1 LHESGGWRWS
11 SDASIIIQVVDQPER
26 LRRHLPSIQ
35 EMLGGGLITL
45 HEVEVL
51 KYSHA
56 RSRGLSAKLPVRQV
70 METAI
75 ITVRPD
81 APAAT
86 IIDVLLDAPFRVL
99 PVIDNKDGTT

>member
-1 LHESGGWRWS
+1 
-11 SDASIIIQVVDQPER
+11 
-26 LRRHLPSIQ
+26 
-35 EMLGGGLITL
+35 
-45 HEVEVL
+45 
-51 KYSHA
+51 HA